1 MKWFLALS
9 IGVAL
14 TAIVSFSRSRP
25 AEIRFQKHLI
35 DIGASESA
43 AWADINGDGRLDI
56 VSGDT
61 WYESPRWTP
70 HKFRQLDFVAT
81 PFDNYIDNFS
91 DLAVDVNGD
100 GRIDIVSCAWF
111 GKTLNWFEN
120 PGKGQG
126 MWKMHPIDTGFNIE
140 FCFLVD
146 LDNDGKAREV
156 IPQFGPKNA
165 PLAWYEIKN
174 GGFEKHVIANESYGH
189 GIGVGDVN
197 GDGRNDILTPKGWFE
212 APVDMRAGKWTF
224 HPEWDMDK
232 AAAAYMHVI
241 DINGDG
247 RNDVLSSNAHDY
259 GLYWLENM
267 GGGKWTKHMIDE
279 SWSQPHAITLVDLN
293 GDGKKDV
300 LTGKRYM
307 AHSRDPG
314 SKEPNGIYWY
324 EYDKAA
330 NGKTIEWT
338 RHIIDYSSSAGA
350 GMQLPA
356 ADMDGD
362 GDLDFI
368 APGKSGLF
376 LFENLTK
383 RKLQGY
389 SK

>member
-9 IGVAL
+9 LGLAL
-14 TAIVSFSRSRP
+14 TAFVSYSRSRP
-25 AEIRFQKHLI
+25 AEIRFQKHTI

-43 AWADINGDGRLDI
+43 ALADINGDGKLDI

-61 WYESPRWTP
+61 WYEAPRWTP
-70 HKFRQLDFVAT
+70 HKFRQLDFVSTA
-81 PFDNYIDNFS
+81 FDNYIDNFS

-100 GRIDIVSCAWF
+100 GKVDIVSCAWF

-120 PGKGQG
+120 PGKAGG
-126 MWKMHPIDTGFNIE
+126 MWKMHPIDSGANIE

-146 LDNDGKAREV
+146 LQNSGKQRDV

-165 PLAWYEIKN
+165 PLGWYEIKN
-174 GGFEKHVIANESYGH
+174 GTFEKHVIANESYGH

-212 APVDMRAGKWTF
+212 APADIRAGKWTF

-232 AAAAYMHVI
+232 MHASFMYVL

-247 RNDVLSSNAHDY
+247 KNDVLSANAHDY

-267 GGGKWTKHMIDE
+267 GGGKWVKHMIDE
-279 SWSQPHAITLVDLN
+279 SWSQPHAITLIDMN
-293 GDGKKDV
+293 GDGKKDI

-314 SKEPNGIYWY
+314 AKEANGIYWY
-324 EYDKAA
+324 EYDKSA

-338 RHIIDYSSSAGA
+338 RHIIDYSSAAGA
-350 GMQLPA
+350 GMQLPV
-356 ADMDGD
+356 ADIDGD
-362 GDLDFI
+362 GDLDFV
-368 APGKSGLF
+368 APGKSGLY

-383 RKLQGY
+383 K
-389 SK
+389 K